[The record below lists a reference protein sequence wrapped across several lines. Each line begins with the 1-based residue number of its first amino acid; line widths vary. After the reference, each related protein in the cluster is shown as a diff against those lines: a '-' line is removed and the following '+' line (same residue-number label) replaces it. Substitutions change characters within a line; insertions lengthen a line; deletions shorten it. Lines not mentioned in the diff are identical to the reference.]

1 VNMARSAK
9 TQGPRPIKATVRMYQ
24 VGFGDCFLLSFGY
37 ERALPDGRRERH
49 VLIDF
54 GTKRLPESP
63 RNLATI
69 AESIHERTRGEI
81 DVLVVTHRHQ
91 DHLSA
96 FGLQGIPE
104 LLCARGYP
112 KLVVRS
118 WTENPAAEAAATGG
132 GRGGSNDK
140 QVAERSLNLLA
151 ALQPATAF
159 ADTLA
164 RRLDGVTDQ
173 SLAGRLK
180 RLAADQLPN
189 KAAIDQLTRWA
200 DEGRGVYL
208 RYGMRSGIEDV
219 VPGINVRVLG
229 PPTVDQHKEILQQ
242 REVDESEFWMLY
254 GRLARRLSIDD
265 LLQRSGK
272 ALEEI
277 EDSGAVE
284 GIDAA
289 PGSPEEEAPPSPRAV
304 GPIGPVRW
312 LTDRMGR
319 QQLNSLLRIV
329 RSMDDILNNTSVILL
344 FELRQGRRP
353 LRLLFPGDA
362 QIENWEYALRYA
374 REAKDNL
381 ELLRTVDLYKV
392 GHHGSRNATPKT
404 LYNLWNEPRTKD
416 RKMWALLSTKPG
428 VYGKTPAT
436 AVPRSTLVSALRA
449 RMTLLSTEPLKSEQP
464 YEELTANLRS
474 GSGFLRSRRKATS
487 SPSASKK
494 KGKGKP

>member
-1 VNMARSAK
+1 MARNGRTK
-9 TQGPRPIKATVRMYQ
+9 GPRPIKASVRMYQ

-37 ERALPDGRRERH
+37 EGALSDGRRERH
-49 VLIDF
+49 ILIDF

-69 AESIHERTRGEI
+69 AQSIHDRTGGDL
-81 DVLVVTHRHQ
+81 DVVVVTHRHQ

-96 FGLQGIPE
+96 FGIAGVPE
-104 LLCARGYP
+104 LLCNPGYP

-118 WTENPAAEAAATGG
+118 WTEDPAAEAAATGG
-132 GRGGSNDK
+132 GAGPKDK
-140 QVAERSLNLLA
+140 QIAGRSLNLLA

-159 ADTLA
+159 ATTLA
-164 RRLDGVTDQ
+164 RRLHGVTDQ
-173 SLAGRLK
+173 SLAGKVK
-180 RLAADQLPN
+180 RLAEDQLPN
-189 KAAIDQLTRWA
+189 RASIDQLTRWS

-219 VPGINVRVLG
+219 VPGIDVRVLG
-229 PPTVDQHKEILQQ
+229 PPTVDQHPEILQQ

-254 GRLARRLSIDD
+254 GGLARRLNIED
-265 LLQRSGK
+265 LIQRSGK

-277 EDSGAVE
+277 EDTDAVE
-284 GIDAA
+284 GIEAA
-289 PGSPEEEAPPSPRAV
+289 PESAEEEAPASPRAV

-344 FELRQGRRP
+344 FELRQDRRP

-362 QIENWEYALRYA
+362 QIENWEYALKFA
-374 REAKDNL
+374 REAEENKD
-381 ELLRTVDLYKV
+381 LLRLLDLYKV

-404 LYNLWNEPRTKD
+404 LFNLWNEPATKD
-416 RKMWALLSTKPG
+416 RKIWALLSTKPG

-436 AVPRSTLVSALRA
+436 AVPRSTLVAALDTRT
-449 RMTLLSTEPLKSEQP
+449 TLLSTEPLRSDRP
-464 YEELTANLRS
+464 YEEVTANLR
-474 GSGFLRSRRKATS
+474 T
-487 SPSASKK
+487 
-494 KGKGKP
+494 GKGFRRSKPRSAPGRTGAKKERATP